1 MTAIFDCSLSV
12 HPVLQVTASLVCI
25 ETVNKDCVLPSVS
38 LKPVVTQVSQQ
49 TKSCTN
55 SLITHYSL
63 PVPPTLTQT
72 FSDDTGQYYCILE
85 NILLLN
91 FCVKGNS
98 RNFTKNNFTFESFP
112 KLKFLALHEL

>member
-72 FSDDTGQYYCILE
+72 FSDDTGQYYCCILE
-85 NILLLN
+85 IILLLI
-91 FCVKGNS
+91 FCVKA
-98 RNFTKNNFTFESFP
+98 RNFTKIFTFESFP
-112 KLKFLALHEL
+112 KLKFLVIHEL